1 MMSMTS
7 RAVGVLAMLLLFLP
21 GCVTKGR
28 YDMLASDRDSIAAER
43 DSLAERSAKLQEQLE
58 ATRLEREEALASLA
72 ASEAAMNE
80 LQSTYGSLVTE
91 LQSELDS
98 GQIKIQQL
106 ADGIK
111 LNLSQEILF
120 PSGSANLDVTGQD
133 VIARVAGQIRDEN
146 AVISVEGHSDN
157 VPIRGSL
164 LQRYP
169 TNWELAAARASSVVR
184 LLTEQGVEPGTVRAV
199 SRGPFAPVASNETS
213 EGRAQNRRIEIILR
227 PAGAS
232 APAALAPSEP
242 EAS

>member
-43 DSLAERSAKLQEQLE
+43 DSLAERSAKLQGELE
-58 ATRLEREEALASLA
+58 AVNFEREQALATLA
-72 ASEAAMNE
+72 ATEAAMNE
-80 LQSTYGSLVTE
+80 LQSTYGSLVDE
-91 LQSELDS
+91 LKSELDS

-120 PSGSANLDVTGQD
+120 PSGSAQLDMTGQD
-133 VIARVAGQIRDEN
+133 VISLVAGQIKDES

-164 LQRYP
+164 QQRYP

-232 APAALAPSEP
+232 VPAAPAPSEP